1 MRPRQRMGCAM
12 RPRGEVERRSRAGG
26 ARAVPDP
33 RDALARELTMEELCG
48 IDALHPVRKPPK
60 PVSDL
65 FLVDHIL
72 KLRVERVQVALL
84 RCRWPLELLLARA
97 LFYSFPARYGAY
109 VILPSADATL
119 PARAKRSRRDVKM

>member
-1 MRPRQRMGCAM
+1 MG
-12 RPRGEVERRSRAGG
+12 
-26 ARAVPDP
+26 AVSPALAIFP

-97 LFYSFPARYGAY
+97 L
-109 VILPSADATL
+109 V
-119 PARAKRSRRDVKM
+119 RRGLAVLLLVL